1 MAILINPSLKRGMI
15 NITDAAIGIGVLF
28 LIMGVIVI
36 PMNNWLSNQAKA
48 IVAATQAKRVQ
59 KAVQLYIK
67 DNHSM
72 IASTA
77 TASTPYIFGVSQLIG
92 AGYLP
97 TGFSTTNGFGATYQT
112 RVFEPTADKL
122 QSMTYLAGGAR
133 LSKSQ
138 ARKVAIGIGAEG
150 GIIDGNTAKGALGS
164 WSVALSSFGGYNPG
178 DGSVVIA
185 GFYDHG
191 ISINDYLYRKSVPG
205 HPELNTMSTSLNM
218 GNNNITNA
226 ATTTTTTLNATDVNS
241 TNVTATNNVTG
252 TNVNARTTRT
262 EGETYTGGWFRTTGD
277 TGWYSEK
284 HGGGI
289 YMTDNSWVRVYNDK
303 NFSTGGQIKGG
314 TVRADGRLYAGEA
327 LQLEKV
333 YTAGSGCSPNGLI
346 GRDAS
351 GGILSCQSGV
361 WKSSEFSFRVAGTY
375 QVWPGQTVNLGRF
388 KLCINTYRIDGRE
401 MALTELIPTDGPDS
415 NGNMN
420 WRAYNGTQY
429 SAYYMGI
436 HCFI

>member
-1 MAILINPSLKRGMI
+1 
-15 NITDAAIGIGVLF
+15 
-28 LIMGVIVI
+28 
-36 PMNNWLSNQAKA
+36 
-48 IVAATQAKRVQ
+48 
-59 KAVQLYIK
+59 
-67 DNHSM
+67 
-72 IASTA
+72 
-77 TASTPYIFGVSQLIG
+77 
-92 AGYLP
+92 
-97 TGFSTTNGFGATYQT
+97 
-112 RVFEPTADKL
+112 
-122 QSMTYLAGGAR
+122 
-133 LSKSQ
+133 
-138 ARKVAIGIGAEG
+138 

-351 GGILSCQSGV
+351 GGILSCQSGI
-361 WKSSEFSFRVAGTY
+361 WKSSEFSFRVAGTF

>member
-1 MAILINPSLKRGMI
+1 
-15 NITDAAIGIGVLF
+15 
-28 LIMGVIVI
+28 
-36 PMNNWLSNQAKA
+36 
-48 IVAATQAKRVQ
+48 
-59 KAVQLYIK
+59 
-67 DNHSM
+67 
-72 IASTA
+72 
-77 TASTPYIFGVSQLIG
+77 
-92 AGYLP
+92 
-97 TGFSTTNGFGATYQT
+97 
-112 RVFEPTADKL
+112 
-122 QSMTYLAGGAR
+122 
-133 LSKSQ
+133 
-138 ARKVAIGIGAEG
+138 VAIGIGAEG

-351 GGILSCQSGV
+351 GGILSCQSGI
-361 WKSSEFSFRVAGTY
+361 WKSSEFSFRVAGTF

-420 WRAYNGTQY
+420 WRAMNATQY
-429 SAYYMGI
+429 PSYYMGI

>member
-77 TASTPYIFGVSQLIG
+77 TTSTPYIFGVSRLIS

-226 ATTTTTTLNATDVNS
+226 ATTTTTTLNATDVN
-241 TNVTATNNVTG
+241 
-252 TNVNARTTRT
+252 ARTTRT

-333 YTAGSGCSPNGLI
+333 YTTGSGCSPNGLI

>member
-1 MAILINPSLKRGMI
+1 MAILINPPLKRGMI

-77 TASTPYIFGVSQLIG
+77 TASTPYIFGVSRLIS

-226 ATTTTTTLNATDVNS
+226 ATTTTTTLNATDI
-241 TNVTATNNVTG
+241 
-252 TNVNARTTRT
+252 NARTTRT

>member
-1 MAILINPSLKRGMI
+1 MAILINPPLKRGMI

-77 TASTPYIFGVSQLIG
+77 TASTPYIFGVSRLIS

-226 ATTTTTTLNATDVNS
+226 ATTTTTTLNATD
-241 TNVTATNNVTG
+241 
-252 TNVNARTTRT
+252 VNARTTRT

>member
-1 MAILINPSLKRGMI
+1 MI

-77 TASTPYIFGVSQLIG
+77 TASTPYIFGVSRLIS

-226 ATTTTTTLNATDVNS
+226 ATTTTTTLNATD
-241 TNVTATNNVTG
+241 
-252 TNVNARTTRT
+252 VNARTTRT

>member
-1 MAILINPSLKRGMI
+1 
-15 NITDAAIGIGVLF
+15 
-28 LIMGVIVI
+28 
-36 PMNNWLSNQAKA
+36 
-48 IVAATQAKRVQ
+48 
-59 KAVQLYIK
+59 
-67 DNHSM
+67 
-72 IASTA
+72 
-77 TASTPYIFGVSQLIG
+77 STPYIFGVSRLIS

-133 LSKSQ
+133 LSKSL

-351 GGILSCQSGV
+351 GGILSCQSGI
-361 WKSSEFSFRVAGTY
+361 WKSSEFSFRVAGTF

>member
-1 MAILINPSLKRGMI
+1 MAILINPPLKRGMI

-48 IVAATQAKRVQ
+48 IVAATQAKRIQ

-77 TASTPYIFGVSQLIG
+77 TASTPYIFGVSRLIS

-226 ATTTTTTLNATDVNS
+226 ATTTTTTLNATD
-241 TNVTATNNVTG
+241 
-252 TNVNARTTRT
+252 VNARTTRT

>member
-1 MAILINPSLKRGMI
+1 MAILINPPLKRGMI

-77 TASTPYIFGVSQLIG
+77 TASTPYIFGVSRLIS

-133 LSKSQ
+133 LSKSL

-351 GGILSCQSGV
+351 GGILSCQSGI
-361 WKSSEFSFRVAGTY
+361 WKSSEFSFRVAGTF
-375 QVWPGQTVNLGRF
+375 QVWPGQTVNLG
-388 KLCINTYRIDGRE
+388 
-401 MALTELIPTDGPDS
+401 AV
-415 NGNMN
+415 
-420 WRAYNGTQY
+420 
-429 SAYYMGI
+429 
-436 HCFI
+436 

>member
-77 TASTPYIFGVSQLIG
+77 TASTPYIFGVSRLIS

-226 ATTTTTTLNATDVNS
+226 ATTTTTTLNATD
-241 TNVTATNNVTG
+241 
-252 TNVNARTTRT
+252 VNARTTRT

-420 WRAYNGTQY
+420 WRAMNATQY
-429 SAYYMGI
+429 PSYYMGI

>member
-1 MAILINPSLKRGMI
+1 MTLLIQKTLKRGMI
-15 NITDAAIGIGVLF
+15 NITDAAIGISVLSIVTGVF
-28 LIMGVIVI
+28 VI
-36 PMNNWLSNQAKA
+36 PMTNWMSSQTKA

-67 DNHSM
+67 DNHST

-77 TASTPYIFGVSQLIG
+77 TASTPYIFGVSQLIN

-97 TGFSTTNGFGATYQT
+97 PGFSTANSFGATYQT

-122 QSMTYLAGGAR
+122 QSMTYLSGGSS
-133 LSKSQ
+133 LSKSL

-150 GIIDGNTAKGALGS
+150 GIIDGSTAKGALGS
-164 WSVALSSFGGYNPG
+164 WSAALSSFGGYNPG

-191 ISINDYLYRKSVPG
+191 VSINDYLYRKSVPG

-226 ATTTTTTLNATDVNS
+226 ATTTTTTLNATD
-241 TNVTATNNVTG
+241 A
-252 TNVNARTTRT
+252 NAKTTRT

-289 YMTDNSWVRVYNDK
+289 YMTDNSWVRVYNNK
-303 NFSTGGQIKGG
+303 NFSTGGQIRGG
-314 TVRADGRLYAGEA
+314 SLQADGRVTIGEYT
-327 LQLEKV
+327 LHQKV
-333 YTAGSGCSPNGLI
+333 ETAGTACSINGLQA
-346 GRDAS
+346 RDTS
-351 GGILSCQSGV
+351 GGALFCQSGA
-361 WKSSEFSFRVAGTY
+361 WKRQGGSTVITGQILNGQQVPLPSGFTQNQCTWSVSNSQNPQGWKPNYFAGQVAVADANRIVKCGYYDEYNFYPGTNR
-375 QVWPGQTVNLGRF
+375 T
-388 KLCINTYRIDGRE
+388 D
-401 MALTELIPTDGPDS
+401 LTGACSYVIS
-415 NGNMN
+415 C
-420 WRAYNGTQY
+420 
-429 SAYYMGI
+429 S
-436 HCFI
+436 

>member
-28 LIMGVIVI
+28 LILGVIVI

-77 TASTPYIFGVSQLIG
+77 TASTPYIFGVSQLIS

-112 RVFEPTADKL
+112 RVFKPTADKL

-226 ATTTTTTLNATDVNS
+226 ATTTTTTLNATD
-241 TNVTATNNVTG
+241 
-252 TNVNARTTRT
+252 VNARTTRT

>member
-1 MAILINPSLKRGMI
+1 MAILINSPKRGMI

-48 IVAATQAKRVQ
+48 IVASTQAKRVQ

-77 TASTPYIFGVSQLIG
+77 TASTPYIFGVSRLIS

-133 LSKSQ
+133 LSKSL

-351 GGILSCQSGV
+351 GGILSCQSGI
-361 WKSSEFSFRVAGTY
+361 WKSSEFSFRVAGTF

-420 WRAYNGTQY
+420 WRAMNATQY
-429 SAYYMGI
+429 PSFYMGI

>member
-1 MAILINPSLKRGMI
+1 MAILINPPKRGMI
-15 NITDAAIGIGVLF
+15 NITDAAIGIGALF

-48 IVAATQAKRVQ
+48 IVASTQAKRVQ

-77 TASTPYIFGVSQLIG
+77 TASTPYIFGVSRLIS

-133 LSKSQ
+133 LSKSL

-351 GGILSCQSGV
+351 GGILSCQSGI
-361 WKSSEFSFRVAGTY
+361 WKSSEFSFRVAGTF

-420 WRAYNGTQY
+420 WRAMNATQY
-429 SAYYMGI
+429 PSYYMGI

>member
-28 LIMGVIVI
+28 LILGVIVI

-77 TASTPYIFGVSQLIG
+77 TASTPYIFGVSQLIS

-112 RVFEPTADKL
+112 RVFKPTADKL

-191 ISINDYLYRKSVPG
+191 ISINDYLYRKFVPG

-226 ATTTTTTLNATDVNS
+226 ATTTTTTLNATD
-241 TNVTATNNVTG
+241 
-252 TNVNARTTRT
+252 VNARTTRT

>member
-1 MAILINPSLKRGMI
+1 MAILINPPKRGMI

-48 IVAATQAKRVQ
+48 IVASTQAKRVQ

-77 TASTPYIFGVSQLIG
+77 TASTPYIFGVSRLIS

-133 LSKSQ
+133 LSKSL

-314 TVRADGRLYAGEA
+314 D
-327 LQLEKV
+327 
-333 YTAGSGCSPNGLI
+333 S
-346 GRDAS
+346 
-351 GGILSCQSGV
+351 
-361 WKSSEFSFRVAGTY
+361 KS
-375 QVWPGQTVNLGRF
+375 
-388 KLCINTYRIDGRE
+388 
-401 MALTELIPTDGPDS
+401 
-415 NGNMN
+415 
-420 WRAYNGTQY
+420 
-429 SAYYMGI
+429 
-436 HCFI
+436 

>member
-1 MAILINPSLKRGMI
+1 MAILINPPLKRGMI

-77 TASTPYIFGVSQLIG
+77 TASTPYIFGVSRLIS

-226 ATTTTTTLNATDVNS
+226 ATTTTTTLNATD
-241 TNVTATNNVTG
+241 
-252 TNVNARTTRT
+252 VNARTTRT

-420 WRAYNGTQY
+420 WRAYNGTQ
-429 SAYYMGI
+429 
-436 HCFI
+436 

>member
-1 MAILINPSLKRGMI
+1 MAILINPPKRGMI

-48 IVAATQAKRVQ
+48 IVASTQAKRVQ

-77 TASTPYIFGVSQLIG
+77 TASTPYIFGVSRLIR

-112 RVFEPTADKL
+112 RVFEPAADKL

-133 LSKSQ
+133 LSKSL

-351 GGILSCQSGV
+351 GGILSCQSGI
-361 WKSSEFSFRVAGTY
+361 WKSSEFSFRVAGAF

-420 WRAYNGTQY
+420 WRAMNATQY
-429 SAYYMGI
+429 PSYYMGI

>member
-77 TASTPYIFGVSQLIG
+77 TTSTPYIFGVSRLIS

-226 ATTTTTTLNATDVNS
+226 ATTTTTTLNATD
-241 TNVTATNNVTG
+241 
-252 TNVNARTTRT
+252 VNARTTRT